1 MRSYNFTGGMY
12 EKIFITEQQMI
23 SINMGNM
30 VKGKRPE
37 NFKEK
42 NIGFKTLLQFPL
54 SSFTIFCMHTMTVIT
69 AVV

>member
-1 MRSYNFTGGMY
+1 
-12 EKIFITEQQMI
+12 
-23 SINMGNM
+23 MGNM

-42 NIGFKTLLQFPL
+42 NIGFKTLLQCLPF
-54 SSFTIFCMHTMTVIT
+54 IIHNIRMYTMTVIT